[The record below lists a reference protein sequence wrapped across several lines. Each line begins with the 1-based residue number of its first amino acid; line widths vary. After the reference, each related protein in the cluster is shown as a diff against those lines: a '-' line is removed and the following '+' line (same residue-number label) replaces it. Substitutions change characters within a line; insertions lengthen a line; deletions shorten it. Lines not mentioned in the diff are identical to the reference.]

1 MSELENQF
9 RRYLLL
15 KIDNVSI
22 QLSLGENLLKPSQT
36 MEFIVDLLDLDC
48 CALERPFGCV
58 LDRQVNVLHH
68 TDKGIVD
75 FLG

>member
-1 MSELENQF
+1 MSEFENQF

-22 QLSLGENLLKPSQT
+22 QLSLGEHLLKPSQT
-36 MEFIVDLLDLDC
+36 MEYIVDLLDLDC
-48 CALERPFGCV
+48 CAQERPFCI